1 MIFVNLL
8 NYGLIRNKKQNKG
21 CGKKS
26 IFFALVFVLFFLL
39 VKPVAALSYSSVTIE
54 DIEPTSLQPGDT
66 REVTLTV
73 ANHGSKSAKDV
84 KLSFQGTKFVSIVGP
99 TVKYIDWLTSRDSE
113 KITIT
118 VHIKE
123 EAPTGAY
130 AIPVSASWLEKNVN
144 VNFSTGRTNYYLKPM
159 VRQLGL
165 GFNVKGEASINVG
178 DIITDPATIRP
189 EDQNVK
195 IAVAIGNSGE
205 SSVEDVEAKLITN
218 DKFSPSWSG
227 TSRSYLG
234 KLNSGFTKKA
244 TFHIDIAQGIEA
256 KEYSLPLR
264 ITYEDTDEVEHQ
276 LNKSIEILVEP
287 KPDFEIASFRTVPSN
302 ISGGD
307 HVKLYVNIKNT
318 GSEDAESIS
327 IRSIGEVDVP
337 FDFKVK
343 SAYVGNLKP
352 DETSEAVLEFDVKQE
367 AEPKAYPQGI
377 EIRCTGD
384 RDIGDYNVYVFD
396 KQIRLKV
403 NPGEEEG
410 LGLPA
415 VPGFEALFSLLALTI
430 GFLLVKKR
438 R

>member
-1 MIFVNLL
+1 MSLL
-8 NYGLIRNKKQNKG
+8 NYGSIQNEEQNKS
-21 CGKKS
+21 CGKKL
-26 IFFALVFVLFFLL
+26 IFLALVFVLFFLL
-39 VKPVAALSYSSVTIE
+39 VKPVSALSYSSVTIE

-66 REVTLTV
+66 CEITLTV

-99 TVKYIDWLTSRDSE
+99 TVKYIDWLNSRDSE

-118 VHIKE
+118 VHVKE

-130 AIPVSASWLEKNVN
+130 TVPVSASWLEKTVN
-144 VNFSTGRTNYYLKPM
+144 ISKGKANYYFRPM

-189 EDQNVK
+189 KDQNVK

-264 ITYEDTDEVEHQ
+264 ITYEDTNEVEHQ

-287 KPDFEIASFRTVPSN
+287 KPDFEITSFRTVPSN
-302 ISGGD
+302 INGGD
-307 HVKLYVNIKNT
+307 NVKLYVNIKNS

-337 FDFKVK
+337 FDFKAK

-352 DETSEAVLEFDVKQE
+352 DETGEAVLEFDVKQE

-384 RDIGDYNVYVFD
+384 RDIGDYNVYVFN
-396 KQIRLKV
+396 KQIRIKV

-415 VPGFEALFSLLALTI
+415 VPGFEALFSLLALTV

-438 R
+438 K